1 MSKKHFII
9 EGVIDD
15 TKDEFG
21 CVKVAVQLDTGIF
34 DDAKETSVGIC
45 QQSRKP
51 SKALAYALESLAEYL
66 KKS

>member
-1 MSKKHFII
+1 MSQKHFII
-9 EGVIDD
+9 EGFIDD

-34 DDAKETSVGIC
+34 GYPKKTSVGC
-45 QQSRKP
+45 QSRKP
-51 SKALAYALESLAEYL
+51 QKALAYALESLAEYL